1 MGAAVPSETPSVP
14 IAASSPGH
22 TEPNEGFPQSRGC
35 TRRLCGAPCR
45 ARLGAEGLPR
55 SSAPWVS
62 DPTQRAEHRAECGS
76 TELSCAPRPG
86 HTHTRTLNLVML
98 SPKFIPNQNPEKTT
112 LWFWKGDLNLS
123 VAKPLLEGRENSTLG
138 AWEERGRWYGIT
150 SGVSGTGLCAGLS
163 PRPSAA
169 PRVPAEHP
177 HARPL
182 PPRLHGAHQWEGAGR
197 QTALLIGR
205 RRRIYYRA
213 AAAVAG

>member
-1 MGAAVPSETPSVP
+1 MLRRTEHHSPFGGSGPLGDPSVP

-62 DPTQRAEHRAECGS
+62 DPTQKAEHRAECGS

-123 VAKPLLEGRENSTLG
+123 VAKPLLEGGKTPLWGLG
-138 AWEERGRWYGIT
+138 RKEDG
-150 SGVSGTGLCAGLS
+150 GTGSQAGS
-163 PRPSAA
+163 QARGSAQ
-169 PRVPAEHP
+169 
-177 HARPL
+177 
-182 PPRLHGAHQWEGAGR
+182 G
-197 QTALLIGR
+197 
-205 RRRIYYRA
+205 
-213 AAAVAG
+213 